1 MRSIVSSAG
10 VVASCRMLSA
20 VISTRLRLQRL
31 IGVVTSRAS
40 SPLEKN
46 VKGPRSRI
54 SDLIIS
60 KSGKLEKDLNV

>member
-1 MRSIVSSAG
+1 
-10 VVASCRMLSA
+10 MLSA